1 MDTCKPDVIVMQI
14 ICKIHAWASQLLQMP
29 DVAPGDPDV
38 SLALMWG
45 TEMALE
51 VPVSYGGQA
60 GLSSKANHTRGEGTR
75 QGVTQTWV

>member
-1 MDTCKPDVIVMQI
+1 
-14 ICKIHAWASQLLQMP
+14 MP